1 MASTVPTEDSVADEM
16 SGDGFVS
23 PLLNQ
28 FIPNIVAAHPEWF
41 DYARRL
47 NRVTM
52 TMWSKHPITTAGQLP
67 MDREPLAVRL
77 LARALSSFQGA
88 MLMLERGMVIEAGT
102 LARSNYET
110 GFWLAYLRDHPMA
123 AIKQFEIDEIYSAI
137 GRHEGYQKLYANN
150 PERIASVNAAL
161 TKLRASKNKT
171 TVKKLGIEALAKAGD
186 CGDFYTFYRVLCGT
200 SAHASVR
207 STDYY
212 LKVFPDK
219 TLGHEFGP
227 DLDGIPQ
234 QAAFNCHAMLLCAL
248 SFANITEAT
257 AAHSLHDLTV
267 EFDQRSKA
275 MPFGTLD

>member
-1 MASTVPTEDSVADEM
+1 MNTAAPTEDSVADGM
-16 SGDGFVS
+16 SIDGFLS
-23 PLLNQ
+23 PLLHQ

-47 NRVTM
+47 NAVVM
-52 TMWSKHPITTAGQLP
+52 KMWKYHPITAAGQLP
-67 MDREPLAVRL
+67 MDQEPLAVRL
-77 LARALSSFQGA
+77 AARSMSSFQGA
-88 MLMLERGMVIEAGT
+88 ILMLERGMVIEAGT

-110 GFWLAYLRDHPMA
+110 GFWLSYLRDHPVA
-123 AIKQFEIDEIYSAI
+123 AIKHFEIDEIHSAI
-137 GRHEGYQKLYANN
+137 GRHEGYLKLYADN
-150 PERIASVNAAL
+150 PERTVSVNAAL
-161 TKLRASKNKT
+161 AKLRATKNKT
-171 TVKKLGIEALAKAGD
+171 TLKKLGMEALAKAGD

-212 LKVFPDK
+212 LKLFPDQ

-227 DLDGIPQ
+227 DIEGIPQ

-248 SFANITEAT
+248 SFAHITEAGD
-257 AAHSLHDLTV
+257 AQALHDLTV
-267 EFDQRSKA
+267 EFDKRSQA